1 MPMSKVDGSWIWLDV
16 YRSITPFR
24 CGGCVSS
31 LPGTSTPCQC
41 VTLTSSDSL
50 PAPVWLK
57 HSYGLTPG
65 GSLSTCHSLAPAL
78 LDPHQGVGLT
88 PGGALSLPGTVWL
101 RHSSILTRVLASLQ
115 VALSLYLAQSGS
127 GTPRS
132 SPGCWSH
139 SRWLSLSTWHSLAP
153 ALLLTRVLASLQ
165 VALSLYLAQSGSGT
179 PRSSPGCWSHSR
191 WLSLSTWHSLVPAL
205 LDPHQG
211 VGLTPGGSL
220 SLPGTVWL
228 RHSSSP
234 GCWPH
239 ALRVALSLPSI
250 HLRQFLYPFPCT

>member
-1 MPMSKVDGSWIWLDV
+1 MGTVVPMSKVDGSWIWPDV

-65 GSLSTCHSLAPAL
+65 GSLSTWHSLAPAL

-88 PGGALSLPGTVWL
+88 PGGSLSLPGTVWL

-132 SPGCWSH
+132 SP
-139 SRWLSLSTWHSLAP
+139 
-153 ALLLTRVLASLQ
+153 
-165 VALSLYLAQSGSGT
+165 
-179 PRSSPGCWSHSR
+179 
-191 WLSLSTWHSLVPAL
+191 
-205 LDPHQG
+205 G